1 MNLTLHTKYP
11 KPPIGGLNIQLPL
24 FPFDHKERSTKL
36 YFWEL
41 LRPWTEQLP
50 SEVDRITLFSCS
62 RFRHGK

>member
-36 YFWEL
+36 YL
-41 LRPWTEQLP
+41 G
-50 SEVDRITLFSCS
+50 VIKTLD
-62 RFRHGK
+62 